1 MVERSDR
8 IKILL
13 RAIGTEGHRP
23 SNHLRWA
30 VYRLPYKI
38 SCRTYIYIYRM
49 FVPHPVDE
57 VCIDC
62 ADQGFDSSLSAKT
75 FAIPPHLSHR

>member
-1 MVERSDR
+1 
-8 IKILL
+8 
-13 RAIGTEGHRP
+13 
-23 SNHLRWA
+23 
-30 VYRLPYKI
+30 
-38 SCRTYIYIYRM
+38 M